1 MHSMKV
7 FVLTFFLVIL
17 QPVFAWAS
25 QEGTVAPDFSLTDM
39 NGKTVTLQQFK
50 GKAVFLTFWAPWCEV
65 CKEEMPALEILY
77 KKYNRSGLEIVGID
91 MDPSEELVTE
101 FLRKASLTYTIL
113 IDRNARVRRA
123 YRIRTLPAAYLIGKD
138 GVIRHVHMGFGNEF
152 LQMYEKEVAELLNHP

>member
-7 FVLTFFLVIL
+7 FVLTFFLVFL
-17 QPVFAWAS
+17 QPVIALAS
-25 QEGTVAPDFSLTDM
+25 QEGTVAPDFSLRDM
-39 NGKTVTLQQFK
+39 KGNTVSLQQFK

-65 CKEEMPALEILY
+65 CKEEMPALDALY

-91 MDPSEELVTE
+91 MDPSEQLAAD

-123 YRIRTLPAAYLIGKD
+123 YRIRTLPTAYIIGKD
-138 GVIRHVHMGFGNEF
+138 GTIRHVHMGFGNEF
-152 LQMYEKEVAELLNHP
+152 LQMYEKEILELLNQP